1 MTREP
6 SVSILTACLNAK
18 YGLRRTIQSVAEQ
31 TFANLQ
37 HVVIDGGSSDGS
49 VNLLE
54 AAEGIEWISEP
65 DEGIAHALNKGLSLA
80 TGEWILVLQAD
91 DRFETRDSL
100 RDAAVHLSDD
110 FEIVSF
116 DVAVPGALRVQRYA
130 SRGFSI
136 RTAFKTTIP
145 HQGALVRRSLVDEI
159 GGFDESLRVALD
171 YEFFLAAWH
180 RGARVKVVGE
190 VLAVMPRTGLSARSD
205 WRSLWARFAEERQI
219 IERFKKGTPWVGGFL
234 GLSLGLALLLTTI
247 NKRREVY
254 EPDQGKCYSCGRCF
268 EYCPI
273 HIEKSHSK

>member
-65 DEGIAHALNKGLSLA
+65 NEGIAHALNKGLSLA

-219 IERFKKGTPWVGGFL
+219 HFVHATPQLRLIYWLYWPAYL
-234 GLSLGLALLLTTI
+234 GYRGVRYLFSAAW
-247 NKRREVY
+247 RRTHRVARDHE
-254 EPDQGKCYSCGRCF
+254 
-268 EYCPI
+268 
-273 HIEKSHSK
+273 